1 MSNNLFIG
9 VQADLRPIA
18 PSLKNYLA
26 KQPPFDR
33 CIVRAPLGL
42 DMSASRPL
50 QFDDV
55 LKKNGSHLAGPLLG
69 SVCMFIGAPDL
80 VPQPDWHKITQVI
93 DAWDTF
99 FGIKA
104 LCFEAM
110 EHWNAQFQFAY
121 ACCKIAG
128 IKVMVEGIPTPE
140 IPLDVEIL
148 LQSQRYVNNYRRGN
162 LTRNYKYNVI
172 VRRDALQYAGVFK
185 GLFGTA
191 PNTLDEL
198 QAKIESTGAEV
209 FRYPTKGKVGEDVD

>member
-9 VQADLRPIA
+9 VQSDLRPIA

-26 KQPPFDR
+26 KQPAFDR

-50 QFDDV
+50 QFTDV
-55 LKKNGSHLAGPLLG
+55 LTDSVTHLAGPIPTN
-69 SVCMFIGAPDL
+69 VYMFIGAPDL
-80 VPQPDWHKITQVI
+80 VIQSDWYKIAKVI
-93 DAWDTF
+93 DAWGSF
-99 FGIKA
+99 FGVQS

-110 EHWNAQFQFAY
+110 EHWNEQFRFAY
-121 ACCKIAG
+121 ECCRIAG

-172 VRRDALQYAGVFK
+172 VRRDSLQYAGVFK

-209 FRYPTKGKVGEDVD
+209 FRYPTR